1 MFRTWIG
8 AALVAGM
15 VGFGG
20 AAAQAAEAWDMP
32 MAYPDGNFHTRLGRE
47 FAEKVKADTNG
58 EVVITVHGGGSLF
71 KGDEIKRAVQRGT
84 APIGERLISALSN
97 EDPLFALDAV
107 PFLATDYDQ
116 AWKLYQVS
124 KPALTE
130 RLAKENLHFLYA
142 IAWPPQG
149 IYANKAIESAA
160 DMKGLKFR
168 TYNATMARLAE
179 LLQMV
184 PTQIEAAELSQA
196 LATGTVEAMITS
208 GATGVDSQV
217 WEQVKYFYDVQAW
230 LPKNMVF
237 VNKRAWDKLDPKAQE
252 AITKAAAEIEAKGW
266 KMSEE
271 LAQGYLKTLAEH
283 GMTVSKP
290 SAALASDMAAIGEKM
305 TGEWEAG
312 AGDAGKKIIAEY
324 RAK

>member
-1 MFRTWIG
+1 MFKTWIG

-32 MAYPDGNFHTRLGRE
+32 MAYPDGNFHTKLGRD
-47 FAEKVKADTNG
+47 FAEMVKTDTNG

-97 EDPLFALDAV
+97 EDPLFALDAI
-107 PFLATDYDQ
+107 PFLATNYAD
-116 AWKLYQVS
+116 ARKLYAAS
-124 KPALTE
+124 KPALE
-130 RLAKENLHFLYA
+130 ARLEKENLHLLYA

-149 IYANKAIESAA
+149 IYANKTIDSAA
-160 DMKGLKFR
+160 DMRGLKFR

-217 WEQVKYFYDVQAW
+217 WEQVKNFYDVQAW

-237 VNKRAWDKLDPKAQE
+237 VNKRAWDGLDAKTQE
-252 AITKAAAEIEAKGW
+252 AITKAAAAIEDKGW
-266 KMSEE
+266 AMSEE
-271 LAQGYLKTLAEH
+271 LASGYLKTLAEN
-283 GMTVSKP
+283 GMTVAKP
-290 SAALASDMAAIGEKM
+290 SAQLASDMTAIGDKM
-305 TGEWEAG
+305 TAEWEAG
-312 AGDAGKKIIAEY
+312 AGDTGKAIIADY

>member
-1 MFRTWIG
+1 MFKTWIG

-32 MAYPDGNFHTRLGRE
+32 MAYPDGNFHTKLGRE
-47 FAEKVKADTNG
+47 FAEMVKTDTNG
-58 EVVITVHGGGSLF
+58 EVAITVHGGGSLF

-97 EDPLFALDAV
+97 EDPLFALDAI
-107 PFLATDYDQ
+107 PFLATNYAD
-116 AWKLYQVS
+116 ARKLYAVS
-124 KPALTE
+124 KPALE
-130 RLAKENLHFLYA
+130 ARLEKENLHLLYA

-149 IYANKAIESAA
+149 IYANKTIDSAA
-160 DMKGLKFR
+160 DMRGLKFR

-217 WEQVKYFYDVQAW
+217 WEQVKNFYDVQAW

-237 VNKRAWDKLDPKAQE
+237 VNKRAWDGLDAKTQE
-252 AITKAAAEIEAKGW
+252 AITKAAAAIEDKGW
-266 KMSEE
+266 AMSEE
-271 LAQGYLKTLAEH
+271 LASGYLKTLAEN
-283 GMTVSKP
+283 GMTVAKP
-290 SAALASDMAAIGEKM
+290 SAQLAGDMTAIGDKM
-305 TGEWEAG
+305 TAEWEAG
-312 AGDAGKKIIAEY
+312 AGDTGKAIIADY